1 MKKVIYDF
9 GSNNGDDIPY
19 YLKKADVVVAVEANP
34 LLCDQIQKKFSN
46 EISQRRLILENFVL
60 TDGTQSGKVSFYRH
74 KKNHVLSQFP
84 KPSNLENFDEII
96 LPSKS
101 VLQIIAEYGSPY
113 YIKIDIE
120 HYDEKILRVLLEND
134 VKPPLISAESH
145 SIEVFSLLVA
155 LGKYNAFKLVE
166 GKLVSQIYQNHKINT
181 INGLETYSFPHHS
194 AGPFG
199 EDINGQWM
207 TANNFFRLLGFVG
220 LGWKDIHA
228 TNIHEPIPNLYADLQ
243 TNISVI
249 LKDGN

>member
-19 YLKKADVVVAVEANP
+19 YLKKADLVVAVEANP
-34 LLCDQIQKKFSN
+34 LLGEQIRKKFSN
-46 EISQRRLILENFVL
+46 EISQRRLVLENFVL
-60 TDGTQSGKVSFYRH
+60 TDGTQSGNVSFYRH
-74 KKNHVLSQFP
+74 KKNNLLSQFP
-84 KPSNLENFDEII
+84 KPLDLENFDEIL

-101 VLQIIAEYGSPY
+101 VVQIITEHGSPHF
-113 YIKIDIE
+113 IKIDIE
-120 HYDEKILRVLLEND
+120 HYDEKILRALFEND
-134 VKPPLISAESH
+134 IRPSLISAESH

-166 GKLVSQIYQNHKINT
+166 GNLVSQIYQNHQINT

-228 TNIHEPIPNLYADLQ
+228 TNIDKPNPNLYADLQ

-249 LKDGN
+249 FKDKN